1 PNEDFARLGTVRRTE
16 NAGLVQLVDDA
27 GGTTIPDPEF
37 SLQERRRPELV
48 LDAGV
53 GRLAEE
59 LVALPR
65 RSGPVPILAAS
76 LFLHFLRAS
85 PFQRVFFVRVDGD
98 QSLRPNG
105 LCLGRLPGF

>member
-1 PNEDFARLGTVRRTE
+1 MNRHGATLAPGRQRHVNATLLAVLVQLVQPNENLAGLGTVRRTE

-48 LDAGV
+48 LDAGL

-65 RSGPVPILAAS
+65 RSGPVP
-76 LFLHFLRAS
+76 
-85 PFQRVFFVRVDGD
+85 
-98 QSLRPNG
+98 
-105 LCLGRLPGF
+105 